1 MKNPLVLIGVA
12 FGLFFL
18 ISQPQG
24 LAALVL
30 SVLDILRTFAE
41 SGVAFTRALF

>member
-1 MKNPLVLIGVA
+1 MKNPLVLVGVV

-24 LAALVL
+24 LATLVL
-30 SVLDILRTFAE
+30 SILDILQMFAE
-41 SGVAFTRALF
+41 SGVAFFRALF